1 MLAERDRL
9 PLKFPAQATEV
20 PEDVDSGLRLGT
32 RLGPKSVTGLERDR
46 VRKFLDPRLERVGN
60 SREKSPALPRNHSRP
75 RRKRTSCEFHRA
87 RDIFTTAARHCGK
100 WAPVR
105 WIFNFEP
112 LA

>member
-1 MLAERDRL
+1 MLAKRDRL
-9 PLKFPAQATEV
+9 ALKFPAQAAEV
-20 PEDVDSGLRLGT
+20 ADDVDGGLCLRARLGA
-32 RLGPKSVTGLERDR
+32 KR
-46 VRKFLDPRLERVGN
+46 VAGFMRNRARKFLDPRLERVGN

-87 RDIFTTAARHCGK
+87 CDIFTTAARHCGK